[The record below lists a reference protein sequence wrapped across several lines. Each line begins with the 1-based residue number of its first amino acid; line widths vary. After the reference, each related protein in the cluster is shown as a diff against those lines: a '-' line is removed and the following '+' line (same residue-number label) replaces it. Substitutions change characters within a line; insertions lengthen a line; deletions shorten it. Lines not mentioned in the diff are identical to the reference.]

1 MLKKFTNKKSS
12 LVTEITPPHHIAIIM
27 DGNARWAK
35 KRGLPLQIGH
45 KTGSQN
51 LKKIAKNCIEL
62 GIKILSVY
70 AFSSENWNRPKSEVS
85 YLLRLLEDYLDNEKN
100 EFIKNDIRVVVSGN
114 LNKIDESLQNKI
126 QDIEHLTKNNKSL
139 ILNVAFSYGS
149 RQEIIDATKKIAL
162 AVSDNKIKLE
172 EIDEKFF
179 TKNLYQANLPDPDL
193 LIRTAG
199 ELRLSNFFLWQIAYT
214 EFYFSEVFW
223 PDFNKKNLLQAI
235 ECFNKRERR
244 YGKR

>member
-1 MLKKFTNKKSS
+1 MLNLRKKKSI
-12 LVTEITPPHHIAIIM
+12 LDPDLKVPRHIAIIM

-51 LKKIAKNCIEL
+51 LQKIAQDCIDL
-62 GIKILSVY
+62 GVKILSVY

-85 YLLRLLEDYLDNEKN
+85 YLLKLLEDYLDNQMQQFLEK
-100 EFIKNDIRVVVSGN
+100 KIRIIILGN
-114 LNKIDESLQNKI
+114 LERLDEKLKQKILNLQEI
-126 QDIEHLTKNNKSL
+126 TKDNQAL

-149 RQEIIDATKKIAL
+149 RSEIIDATKKIAL
-162 AVSDNKIKLE
+162 AVSNKEINLV
-172 EIDEKFF
+172 EIDENLFA
-179 TKNLYQANLPDPDL
+179 KNLYQPNLPDPDL

-199 ELRLSNFFLWQIAYT
+199 DLRVSNFFLWQIAYT

-223 PDFNKKNLLQAI
+223 PDFCKKNLINAI
-235 ECFNKRERR
+235 ISFNKRERR

>member
-1 MLKKFTNKKSS
+1 MLNLRKKKSI
-12 LVTEITPPHHIAIIM
+12 LDPNLKVPRHIAIIM

-51 LKKIAKNCIEL
+51 LQKIAQDCIHL
-62 GIKILSVY
+62 GVKILSVY

-85 YLLRLLEDYLDNEKN
+85 YLLKLLEDYLDNQMQQFLEK
-100 EFIKNDIRVVVSGN
+100 KIRIIILGN
-114 LNKIDESLQNKI
+114 LERLDEKLKQKILNLQEI
-126 QDIEHLTKNNKSL
+126 TKDNQAL

-149 RQEIIDATKKIAL
+149 RSEIIDATKKIAL
-162 AVSDNKIKLE
+162 AVSNKEINLA
-172 EIDEKFF
+172 EIDENLFA
-179 TKNLYQANLPDPDL
+179 KNLYQPNLPDPDL

-199 ELRLSNFFLWQIAYT
+199 DLRVSNFFLWQIAYT

-223 PDFNKKNLLQAI
+223 PDFCKKNLINAI
-235 ECFNKRERR
+235 ISFNKRERR

>member
-1 MLKKFTNKKSS
+1 MQ
-12 LVTEITPPHHIAIIM
+12 IPRHIAIIM
-27 DGNARWAK
+27 DGNRRWEK
-35 KRGLPLQIGH
+35 KNLMQISQGH
-45 KTGSQN
+45 IS
-51 LKKIAKNCIEL
+51 
-62 GIKILSVY
+62 GIKIIENIAKYAVKKEIDFLTIY

-85 YLLRLLEDYLDNEKN
+85 YLLKLLEDYLDNEKK
-100 EFIKNDIRVVVSGN
+100 EFLSNDICVVVSGN

-126 QDIEHLTKNNKSL
+126 KDIEHLTKNNKSL

-162 AVSDNKIKLE
+162 AVSNNKIKLE
-172 EIDEKFF
+172 DVDEKFF
-179 TKNLYQANLPDPDL
+179 AKNLYQANLPDPDL